1 METDYLVIGAGL
13 AGMAFTDALLAE
25 TDARVTI
32 VDRRHAP
39 GGHWNDAYPFVR
51 LHQPSAFYGVAS
63 GNLGEDRIDAT
74 GPNAGFYE
82 RATGAEV
89 CHHFQEVMDETFV
102 GSGRVEFVAMHDAD
116 DHGDGTATVRSRVTG
131 ASRDV
136 TVRKKVVDAR
146 FLESSVP
153 ATHTPGFTVDD
164 GARCIPVNGIV
175 RDGGTADGYVILGA
189 GKTAMDACVWLLE
202 QGVDP
207 DEITWVKPREPWVT
221 DRGAIQ
227 PRDKVGDFI
236 KGYAASVEASAHAT
250 SIRDLFERLEAGGSL
265 HRIDAGVDPT
275 MFRGSLLS
283 EHERTQ
289 LRSIENV
296 VRAGRVRRIQRSV
309 MQMDGGPVTVT
320 PGALFVDCT
329 AVGLRTPHHARSSR
343 RLASRSR
350 TSERAARPSAPPS
363 SATWR
368 QPEAT
373 TCVPPTSWRRPTP
386 TRTRLRTGYAS
397 ATSAW
402 APRLAGSRS
411 PTLRRGWRAAA
422 STSSRAC
429 STTPPNLA
437 SARRSARTSRRP
449 RRPSRTWRASGVG
462 PCPRRDVGQAGQKWT
477 ATCSLNRSRVSLRRV
492 PAPRVK
498 SGTIS
503 SSTPASR

>member
-329 AVGLRTPHHARSSR
+329 AVGLRTPPPRPIFEATRITIQNIREGSPSF
-343 RLASRSR
+343 S
-350 TSERAARPSAPPS
+350 AALIGYLEATRGDDVCAANELAPPNPYPDTAEDWIRERHIS
-363 SATWR
+363 MGAQARWEQIPDIAAWMEGCRLNIISGLLDHAAE
-368 QPEAT
+368 PGVGEALGT
-373 TCVPPTSWRRPTP
+373 YLAQAEAAIENLARLRGGSVPP
-386 TRTRLRTGYAS
+386 A
-397 ATSAW
+397 
-402 APRLAGSRS
+402 
-411 PTLRRGWRAAA
+411 
-422 STSSRAC
+422 
-429 STTPPNLA
+429 
-437 SARRSARTSRRP
+437 
-449 RRPSRTWRASGVG
+449 
-462 PCPRRDVGQAGQKWT
+462 
-477 ATCSLNRSRVSLRRV
+477 
-492 PAPRVK
+492 
-498 SGTIS
+498 
-503 SSTPASR
+503 